1 MGVTHLHELTQALLA
16 RGMARETPVA
26 IIERGTM
33 GDQKSVAG
41 TLASIQQLARKDSIK
56 PPAITVIGEVVK
68 LREKL
73 NWFERRP
80 LFGQR
85 IVVTRARARAA
96 ELSDRLT
103 QQGAAVLE
111 IPCIKTGPPTR
122 LQDVADALLELNSYD
137 WLVFTSPNGVAAFF
151 DFFFKAFQDMRDPG
165 GPRTAAVGP
174 GTAAN

>member
-68 LREKL
+68 LRQKL

-80 LFGQR
+80 LFNQR
-85 IVVTRARARAA
+85 IVVTRTREQAGQLSRQLIELGA
-96 ELSDRLT
+96 E
-103 QQGAAVLE
+103 VLE
-111 IPCIKTGPPTR
+111 VPTIKLEPPTR
-122 LQDVADALLELNSYD
+122 RQDVVDAMLALNAYD
-137 WLVFTSPNGVAAFF
+137 WLVFTSPNGVA
-151 DFFFKAFQDMRDPG
+151 
-165 GPRTAAVGP
+165 
-174 GTAAN
+174 